1 MPLPDF
7 INEPIS
13 VDLRIALDGQALPS
27 SFVWREREVA
37 VCDVGRTWGEESD
50 GGFRTNWLVRSP
62 QGVAYE
68 LQHDPARG
76 TWILLRMW
84 GRSEAAGKM

>member
-7 INEPIS
+7 INEPIR
-13 VDLRIALDGQALPS
+13 VDLRISFDGEALPS
-27 SFVWREREVA
+27 GFAWREDSVI
-37 VCDVGRTWGEESD
+37 VSDIGRTWREESE

-84 GRSEAAGKM
+84 GRSEAADKM